1 MIFGENF
8 CLCAMQALMTYTI
21 YLLYESADNPVENN
35 SGYNYIISYIHLR
48 QATLKE
54 RQKGIART
62 E

>member
-1 MIFGENF
+1 
-8 CLCAMQALMTYTI
+8 MQALMTYTI

-62 E
+62 EQ